1 MKKRLEKD
9 SIGQLEVSADR
20 YWGAQTQ
27 RSLQNFQIG
36 KSEQNRIPI
45 EVIHSYAI
53 IKKSAAIVNHKLG
66 LLDEVKMRV
75 ICEVA
80 EEIIAKKLDDH
91 FPLGVWQTGS
101 GTQTNMNVNEVISN
115 RGIEKLGGEMGSKN
129 PIHPNDDVNMSQSS
143 NDTFPTAMHIAAYLH
158 IHHQLFKSI
167 AFFEQELAAKV
178 ELFKDI
184 IKTGRTHLMDAA
196 PLTLGQEFSG
206 YLAQVQNAKKAIE
219 STLAHLSQLAIGG
232 TAVGTGLNT
241 HPQFAE
247 LMAEQIAKETS
258 LPFITAP
265 NKFEAIASS
274 DAIVNLSSAL
284 KQLAVCLTKIL
295 NDIRWLS
302 SGPRCGLAELQ
313 LPVNEPGS
321 SIMPGKVNP
330 TQCESLLMVCMKV
343 LGNDITIAIAGFSGN
358 FELNASRPVMI
369 YNLMQSID
377 LLSDGIKNFTERCLK
392 GLSANQDILQY
403 YVEHS
408 LMLATALNTAIGYDN
423 ASKIVRKAHLE
434 NKSLKEA
441 ALELK
446 IVSEEEFDRIVNP
459 KKMIGPQ

>member
-1 MKKRLEKD
+1 
-9 SIGQLEVSADR
+9 
-20 YWGAQTQ
+20 
-27 RSLQNFQIG
+27 
-36 KSEQNRIPI
+36 
-45 EVIHSYAI
+45 
-53 IKKSAAIVNHKLG
+53 
-66 LLDEVKMRV
+66 
-75 ICEVA
+75 
-80 EEIIAKKLDDH
+80 
-91 FPLGVWQTGS
+91 
-101 GTQTNMNVNEVISN
+101 
-115 RGIEKLGGEMGSKN
+115 
-129 PIHPNDDVNMSQSS
+129 
-143 NDTFPTAMHIAAYLH
+143 
-158 IHHQLFKSI
+158 
-167 AFFEQELAAKV
+167 
-178 ELFKDI
+178 
-184 IKTGRTHLMDAA
+184 MDAA

-330 TQCESLLMVCMKV
+330 TQCESLLMVCMQV

>member
-330 TQCESLLMVCMKV
+330 TQCESLLMVCMQV